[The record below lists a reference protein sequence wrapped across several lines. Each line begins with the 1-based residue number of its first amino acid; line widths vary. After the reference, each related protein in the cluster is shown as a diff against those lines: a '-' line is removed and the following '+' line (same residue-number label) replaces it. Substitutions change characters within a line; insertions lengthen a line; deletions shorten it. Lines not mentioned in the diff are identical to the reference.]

1 MTKTYIMDSSTE
13 GLPSTQSEL
22 LTFLVANV
30 GQPMSIRR
38 MMNAL
43 GLRSPAPVLSR
54 LRHLEERGKLK
65 QVA

>member
-1 MTKTYIMDSSTE
+1 MTTTYIMNLSTE

-22 LTFLVANV
+22 LTFLAANV

-43 GLRSPAPVLSR
+43 GLKSPAPVLSR

-65 QVA
+65 RVA